1 MGPHPC
7 LAPTRVPAQPCR
19 PPQAIPQQ
27 NKPLC
32 FCALACLSLFCTH
45 LLCDCLLRWLPPQLE
60 EFDRQS
66 QAKLSGMSA
75 SDVSLLLEAFRTYG
89 YAPSE
94 AWLQEFAGG

>member
-1 MGPHPC
+1 MPC
-7 LAPTRVPAQPCR
+7 THESPCSALPATPAQ
-19 PPQAIPQQ
+19 QAPVFLTEV
-27 NKPLC
+27 PLRAC
-32 FCALACLSLFCTH
+32 CCASAPACCVTA
-45 LLCDCLLRWLPPQLE
+45 CLLRWLPPQLE

-89 YAPSE
+89 YAPSQ